1 MSVANDLV
9 AAAKDVSALASS
21 SAAEAE
27 AQGRLTDE
35 LVDAFHASG
44 LWAMWMPTELGGS
57 ELEPIASLEVL
68 EHISYGDASA
78 GWVLMAAGLATGVD
92 AAFIGDDAAA
102 DLYGSDGP
110 LLVHSGAGT
119 QPGHGV
125 SADGG
130 HRITGNWRFASGIK
144 HSGALHTAAI
154 VEGADEP
161 PRIFVTRVGDME
173 LDDNWDVMGLRAT
186 GSIDYSGKDV
196 FVPEGYSYVATTNVP
211 LRGGVLYTMGI
222 AGLGVICHTGWA
234 LGVARRI
241 LDELRELAGA
251 RAGRA
256 GSLAESDAFH
266 RDYAIAEGKLRA
278 ARAFVFEIWADVE
291 ESLHRGDPLTL
302 EQNTLY
308 RLALQHVTAVAAE
321 VSQFAYAAGGTT
333 ALRAGPMQRCFRDI
347 HAGTQHMI
355 VSPPV
360 LQGTGRILAGLA
372 PAKKWLFMSVVDE

>member
-21 SAAEAE
+21 TAAEAE
-27 AQGRLTDE
+27 AQGRLADE
-35 LVDAFHASG
+35 LVDAFHRSG

-68 EHISYGDASA
+68 EQISYGDASA

-110 LLVHSGAGT
+110 LIVHSGAGT
-119 QPGHGV
+119 QPGHAV
-125 SADGG
+125 ATDGG
-130 HRITGNWRFASGIK
+130 YRITGNWRFASGVK

-154 VEGADEP
+154 VEGANEP

-211 LRGGVLYTMGI
+211 LRGGALYTMGI

-241 LDELRELAGA
+241 LDELRELAVA

-256 GSLAESDAFH
+256 GSIAESDAFH

-278 ARAFVFEIWADVE
+278 ARAFVYETWADVE
-291 ESLHRGDPLTL
+291 ESLHRGDPLSV

-321 VSQFAYAAGGTT
+321 VAQFAYASGGTT
-333 ALRAGPMQRCFRDI
+333 ALRAGSIQRCFRDI

-360 LQGTGRILAGLA
+360 LAGTGLVLAGLA
-372 PAKKWLFMSVVDE
+372 PEKKWLFMSLIDA

>member
-9 AAAKDVSALASS
+9 AAAKDLSALASS
-21 SAAEAE
+21 SAADAE
-27 AQGRLTDE
+27 AQGKLTDE
-35 LVDAFHASG
+35 LVDAFHESG

-57 ELEPIASLEVL
+57 ELPPVASLEVL

-92 AAFIGDDAAA
+92 AAFIGDEAAA
-102 DLYGSDGP
+102 DLYGSEGP
-110 LLVHSGAGT
+110 LIVHSGAGT
-119 QPGHGV
+119 QPGRGV
-125 SADGG
+125 KSDGG
-130 HRITGNWRFASGIK
+130 FQISGSWRFASGIK

-154 VEGADEP
+154 VEGANEP
-161 PRIFVTRVGDME
+161 PRIFVTRVSDME

-196 FVPEGYSYVATTNVP
+196 FVPESYSYVATTNVP
-211 LRGGVLYTMGI
+211 LRGGSLYTMGI

-241 LDELRELAGA
+241 LDELRELATA

-256 GSLAESDAFH
+256 GSLAESNAFH
-266 RDYAIAEGKLRA
+266 RDYALAEGKLRA
-278 ARAFVFEIWADVE
+278 ARAFVYEMWTEIEDALARE
-291 ESLHRGDPLTL
+291 EQLTV

-308 RLALQHVTAVAAE
+308 RLALQHATAVAAE
-321 VSQFAYAAGGTT
+321 VSAFAYAAGGTT
-333 ALRAGPMQRCFRDI
+333 ALRAGAIQRCFRDI

-360 LQGTGRILAGLA
+360 LEGTGRVLAGLA
-372 PAKKWLFMSVVDE
+372 PGQKWLFMSLIDG